1 MSSDALGKKG
11 KWMYCNNL
19 YYVFMFLFLYKVDY
33 DNDKIGQG
41 FVALK

>member
-19 YYVFMFLFLYKVDY
+19 YYVFMFLCKVDY
-33 DNDKIGQG
+33 DNDKVGQG